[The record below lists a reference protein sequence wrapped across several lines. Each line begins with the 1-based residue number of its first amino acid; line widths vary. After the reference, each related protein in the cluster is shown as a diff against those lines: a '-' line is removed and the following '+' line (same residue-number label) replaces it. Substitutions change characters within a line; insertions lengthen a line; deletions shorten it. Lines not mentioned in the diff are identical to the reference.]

1 MNYFLGHY
9 YISDVGKPI
18 ELKVK
23 APIEW
28 IPLEKKNGKTLLLS
42 KNVLD
47 WEMYDEDGK
56 LWRESFLFHY
66 LNKLYD
72 SIFSEEEKTVIA
84 ECEYGRIF
92 PLSVDEIK
100 RYFPKEE
107 DRRAIEYFVMKQGE
121 EIIVSIEH
129 SWYWCR
135 YDTEFDECVPYVTA
149 LGGFDEMDAE
159 ADEIGV
165 RVAMW
170 VETKKARE
178 LSGKNGYNRYHHLWS
193 AKQF

>member
-28 IPLEKKNGKTLLLS
+28 IPLEEKNGKTLLLS
-42 KNVLD
+42 KDVLD

-56 LWRESFLFHY
+56 LWLESFLFHY

-72 SIFSEEEKTVIA
+72 SIFSEEEKAVIA

-100 RYFPKEE
+100 RY
-107 DRRAIEYFVMKQGE
+107 
-121 EIIVSIEH
+121 
-129 SWYWCR
+129 
-135 YDTEFDECVPYVTA
+135 
-149 LGGFDEMDAE
+149 
-159 ADEIGV
+159 
-165 RVAMW
+165 
-170 VETKKARE
+170 
-178 LSGKNGYNRYHHLWS
+178 LWS
-193 AKQF
+193 